1 MAKRNLGTRGGL
13 ATMAVAILALS
24 AGCGGGGGGGSEP
37 GTVAEF
43 LRAQSLP
50 MMQAPQVTNVGDD
63 AELFSVAF
71 GEAEDC
77 PSGCVYSGG
86 IGLRRG
92 GKVGWLRFD
101 DLRKVDDSGTPLY
114 DLDDS
119 DAALFA
125 PGFRESLR
133 ALRDEPRG
141 PFGGH
146 YEAFL
151 DLLARDSETPGDILA
166 GLVDGLSEANYLR
179 ARLLVNNP
187 AVRADRGLL
196 VRLANLPVQPPVHD
210 GRDLFQD
217 VREQAA
223 AAAALLP

>member
-1 MAKRNLGTRGGL
+1 VAASTPGGS
-13 ATMAVAILALS
+13 ACAAAGRW
-24 AGCGGGGGGGSEP
+24 AGCASTTCGRWTTP
-37 GTVAEF
+37 
-43 LRAQSLP
+43 
-50 MMQAPQVTNVGDD
+50 
-63 AELFSVAF
+63 
-71 GEAEDC
+71 
-77 PSGCVYSGG
+77 
-86 IGLRRG
+86 
-92 GKVGWLRFD
+92 
-101 DLRKVDDSGTPLY
+101 GTPLY